1 MTDSRHRGADGEAL
15 SALLDGA
22 LTAAEAAQLKQRIA
36 HDSALAARFAEL
48 ERADTAVRDAYRDV
62 VDEPLP
68 RDVLALLAA
77 DRPAR
82 GGVVELG
89 ARGRP
94 KPRMLLPLALAA
106 GVALA
111 VGVALGV
118 LVAPR
123 APVSGALV
131 AGAGPVDR
139 ASTLHA
145 VLESQPSGSRRELD
159 AGVTAEPR
167 LTFATAAGDYCREID
182 VVSSRGT
189 TTSLACRRGDGWQIE
204 VAAFTAGAADGGGVY
219 RPAAGPQ
226 SAVEDAIDSSI
237 SGDPLDAEAERA
249 AIARGWAK

>member
-1 MTDSRHRGADGEAL
+1 MTDARDRRADDEAL

-22 LTAAEAAQLKQRIA
+22 LTAAEAASLKQRMA
-36 HDSALAARFAEL
+36 RDSALAARLAEL
-48 ERADTAVRDAYRDV
+48 ERADTAVRGAYRDV

-68 RDVLALLAA
+68 RDIVALLAA
-77 DRPAR
+77 DPPAR
-82 GGVVELG
+82 GVVVELG

-94 KPRMLLPLALAA
+94 QRRALLPLALAA

-111 VGVALGV
+111 LGVALGV

-123 APVSGALV
+123 APVSGALL
-131 AGAGPVDR
+131 AGAGPVER
-139 ASTLHA
+139 TSALHA
-145 VLESQPSGSRRELD
+145 MLESQPSGSRLELG

-167 LTFATAAGDYCREID
+167 LTFATTAGDYCREIEL
-182 VVSSRGT
+182 VSSHGT

-204 VAAFTAGAADGGGVY
+204 VAAFTAVAADGGGVY

-226 SAVEDAIDSSI
+226 TAIEDAIDSSI

-249 AIARGWAK
+249 ALARGWTK